1 MRLSCVSTSWHSLI
15 SSPDLVKSHHK
26 RLTEDKENEH
36 RRNMF
41 VKVERQ
47 ISMRLGLNLRL
58 GQFECSLHSAFSCAV
73 PEKIE
78 VTNNCVISFPAE
90 RYGFSTFK
98 IVGSCYGLVLIMV
111 DEEIMLLWNPATRKY
126 RKLPV
131 MVSNSN

>member
-1 MRLSCVSTSWHSLI
+1 
-15 SSPDLVKSHHK
+15 
-26 RLTEDKENEH
+26 
-36 RRNMF
+36 
-41 VKVERQ
+41 
-47 ISMRLGLNLRL
+47 MRLGLNLRL